1 MSWKLETVS
10 QLRPCYV
17 DGVKAL
23 FHSWGQHSRVVEPSP
38 MVGGAPGG
46 TVSYILGIVEF
57 EDGQIKQVFPEKIK
71 FVDKM
76 FDEYYWKGK
85 SKNS

>member
-1 MSWKLETVS
+1 M
-10 QLRPCYV
+10 
-17 DGVKAL
+17 
-23 FHSWGQHSRVVEPSP
+23 
-38 MVGGAPGG
+38 
-46 TVSYILGIVEF
+46 SYILGIVEF

>member
-1 MSWKLETVS
+1 MNWVIS
-10 QLRPCYV
+10 
-17 DGVKAL
+17 
-23 FHSWGQHSRVVEPSP
+23 
-38 MVGGAPGG
+38 GAG
-46 TVSYILGIVEF
+46 F